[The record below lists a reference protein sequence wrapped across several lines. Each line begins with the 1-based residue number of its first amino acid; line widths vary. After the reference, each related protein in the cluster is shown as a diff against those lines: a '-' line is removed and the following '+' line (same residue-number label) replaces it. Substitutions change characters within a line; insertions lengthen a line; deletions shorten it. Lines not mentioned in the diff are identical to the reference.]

1 MEMSILFYVNKTE
14 KFAIIYGIYLNDM
27 QITSWNLG
35 GGEAAQLKQHNCFQE
50 HSFQIHIQY
59 FIHA

>member
-1 MEMSILFYVNKTE
+1 MEMSILFYVNKNK
-14 KFAIIYGIYLNDM
+14 KFATIYGIYLNDM
-27 QITSWNLG
+27 QITLWNLG
-35 GGEAAQLKQHNCFQE
+35 GKAAQLKQHNCFRE